1 MILDINFRLR
11 SYVLKLNLP
20 NYYMIERSKMRYV
33 RNAEPG
39 KQGV

>member
-20 NYYMIERSKMRYV
+20 NYYMIERSKMRLSAMQN
-33 RNAEPG
+33 RG
-39 KQGV
+39 SRGV